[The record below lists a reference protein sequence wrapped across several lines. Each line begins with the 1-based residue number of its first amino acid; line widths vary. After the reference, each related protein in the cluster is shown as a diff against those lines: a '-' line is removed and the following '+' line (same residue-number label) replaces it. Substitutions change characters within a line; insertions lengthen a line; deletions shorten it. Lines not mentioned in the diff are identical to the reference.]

1 MSIALID
8 DDLKLKRAAAFLNV
22 SPKYLLHLLAE
33 GRVDLNNLAAYKTKQ
48 KQVSQQALQQLADQ
62 AQELDMGY

>member
-8 DDLKLKRAAAFLNV
+8 DDLKLKQAAAFLNV

-48 KQVSQQALQQLADQ
+48 KRVSQQALQQLVDQ